1 MLASRSALG
10 TSLLGVNPSQTQ
22 CPKHIVQRL
31 VIRVG
36 RRSLV
41 LPSAQAWCGQR
52 TRPKWSGRKGRCK
65 KLAKFCLRSFP
76 NAILRAV
83 DLIETT
89 NFETYLSKPG
99 SALAISSGVVLG
111 SNRSVTSPCLET
123 RNLVKFQAMSPGLAV
138 FSQSYSGLAFGPL
151 TSILANMGKVAWY
164 RFVANSRI
172 SALLPGS

>member
-1 MLASRSALG
+1 MLASRSALR
-10 TSLLGVNPSQTQ
+10 TSSLGVNPSQTQ
-22 CPKHIVQRL
+22 RPKQRL

-36 RRSLV
+36 RRSSV
-41 LPSAQAWCGQR
+41 LPSAQAGCFQS
-52 TRPKWSGRKGRCK
+52 TRPKRSGRKGWCK
-65 KLAKFCLRSFP
+65 KLAKFCLRSFLRT
-76 NAILRAV
+76 ILRAV

-89 NFETYLSKPG
+89 NFEIYLSKPG

-123 RNLVKFQAMSPGLAV
+123 RNLVKFQPMSPGLAV

-151 TSILANMGKVAWY
+151 TSILANMGKVTWY
-164 RFVANSRI
+164 LFVANSRI

>member
-1 MLASRSALG
+1 MLVSRSAFG
-10 TSLLGVNPSQTQ
+10 TSLPGANRSQTQ
-22 CPKHIVQRL
+22 GPKHIVQRL

-41 LPSAQAWCGQR
+41 LPSAQAWCGQK
-52 TRPKWSGRKGRCK
+52 TWPKRSGRRGRCK
-65 KLAKFCLRSFP
+65 KLAKSCPRSFP
-76 NAILRAV
+76 RTILQAV
-83 DLIETT
+83 NLIETT
-89 NFETYLSKPG
+89 NFENYSSKPG

-111 SNRSVTSPCLET
+111 SNRSVTFPCLET
-123 RNLVKFQAMSPGLAV
+123 RNLVKFQPMSPGLAI

-151 TSILANMGKVAWY
+151 TSILANMGKVVWY